1 MTATEPTFAPAPGHT
16 PEVEYA
22 VTHRIGRVH
31 LNRPRAI
38 NSLTGEMVASM
49 LFQLDAWAD
58 DDGVGAVFLD
68 GAGEKGLCAGGDVRQ
83 MRELLLAGDPDAV
96 VGFWAKEYELN
107 GRIADYPKPFVAWM
121 DGVVMGGGVGVASH
135 GSRRLV
141 TERSKVAMPETVIG
155 FFPDVG
161 GLYLLSRAPGELGT
175 HAALTG
181 GTFSGADAVVL
192 GLADEVVPS
201 VDKERVLADLAAD
214 LATEIAADGADTR
227 PGGPPVEASSGVPDG
242 ATISDG
248 ATATGGATIS
258 GGATATGDATV
269 SGGATATGDAT
280 VSELV
285 QQRDWIDA
293 CYAGDDAV
301 VILERLRTHDDPA
314 ARAAGEAIAAR
325 SPLSVVVTLEAIRRA
340 RSMSVHEVLEQDAR
354 LGRTFSRHPDFTEG
368 VRALLVD
375 KDNAPRWADA
385 SVAEVDPA
393 VVRAAF
399 DG

>member
-242 ATISDG
+242 AT
-248 ATATGGATIS
+248 
-258 GGATATGDATV
+258 
-269 SGGATATGDAT
+269 ATGDAT